1 MWGMQVR
8 YARAASNGRSQGDES
23 GATGQHW
30 AVDGQE
36 LTDTL
41 QEKNEKK
48 NEKQTPRYQGMAV
61 TKTRRRK
68 QGKRSLLY
76 VSGWL
81 EEKVRAK

>member
-41 QEKNEKK
+41 QEKNEKTNTEISRDGSDQDQK
-48 NEKQTPRYQGMAV
+48 K
-61 TKTRRRK
+61 KTR
-68 QGKRSLLY
+68 QEIFT
-76 VSGWL
+76 VCVWL
-81 EEKVRAK
+81 A